1 MSNLDGSSR
10 TLKLGLIRRL
20 ARRFSQDTR
29 GNVAMI
35 FAIVA
40 VPMFLGAGIAID
52 ISRHGYHQ
60 RKLAAA
66 VDGAALAVA
75 RMEDGASQSE
85 MVQLAQQYIDV
96 NYSRRDDLRG
106 NEINLTVSLANNV
119 VTVNADVDVP
129 TTITTLVGV
138 YNMPA
143 QVTSEVTKGILG
155 TEIALVLDNTGSM
168 SNDGKIEALQSAS
181 DTLLDVLFSTITSTN
196 KLKIAVVPFS
206 AAVNVGTDND
216 TATWLDTA
224 GDSTVSKINFENNAW
239 HNWRGWQELTNRSW
253 NGCVQARAMPYD
265 IQDDV
270 PNAGN
275 PETLFAPYFAPDE
288 PDEDDSG
295 VEDNYSYDYKNDYID
310 DALGDSNPNLIE
322 RQRHGQKYVNA
333 SVSSSSKGPGYN
345 CGISPLTP
353 LTSEETDLRDAVDA
367 MVATG
372 YTNITQGIA
381 WGWHALSPT
390 APLQEGEDYDN
401 AGWKKYMIVMTD
413 GDNDWG
419 TIDSHNGT
427 RYTGYGFIAQNRL
440 GETDASLSDDVLD
453 ARTAAICTNVKNATG
468 NPATAIT
475 VYTITFGNPGQA
487 TRDMMEACATDTDK
501 YFHAPNSAALTA
513 TFESIAD
520 EIGSI
525 RLSK

>member
-1 MSNLDGSSR
+1 MV
-10 TLKLGLIRRL
+10 KRL
-20 ARRFSQDTR
+20 ARQFGQDTR
-29 GNVAMI
+29 GNVALI
-35 FAIVA
+35 FAAVA
-40 VPMFLGAGIAID
+40 VPLFIGAGMAID

-60 RKLAAA
+60 RKLAVAA
-66 VDGAALAVA
+66 DGAALAVA

-85 MVQLAQQYIDV
+85 MLQIAQQYIDM
-96 NYSRRDDLRG
+96 NYTRRDDLRG
-106 NEINLTVSLANNV
+106 NQISLSVSLANNV

-129 TTITTLVGV
+129 TTITTLAGV

-143 QVTSEVTKGILG
+143 RVTSEVTKGVLG

-168 SNDGKIEALQSAS
+168 GNDGKIEALQSAS
-181 DTLLDVLFSTITSTN
+181 DTLLDVLFNTITSTN

-206 AAVNVGTDND
+206 AAVNVGTVND
-216 TATWLDTA
+216 TAAWLDTA
-224 GDSTVSKINFENNAW
+224 GDSTVSRINFENNAW

-270 PNAGN
+270 PNTGN

-288 PDEDDSG
+288 PDEADSG
-295 VEDNYSYDYKNDYID
+295 VANNYNYDYNNDYID
-310 DALGDSNPNLIE
+310 DALGESNPNLIQ

-345 CGISPLTP
+345 CGISALTP
-353 LTSEETDLRDAVDA
+353 LTSEETVLRSAIDA

-390 APLQEGEDYDN
+390 APLEEGEDYNN
-401 AGWKKYMIVMTD
+401 AAWKKYMIVMTD
-413 GDNDWG
+413 GDNNWG
-419 TIDSHNGT
+419 NINTHNGT
-427 RYTGYGFIAQNRL
+427 RYTGYGFIAQDRL
-440 GETDASLSDDVLD
+440 GETNSGLSDDTLD

-468 NPATAIT
+468 SASTAIT
-475 VYTITFGNPGQA
+475 VYTITFGDPGQA
-487 TRDMMEACATDTDK
+487 TRDMMKACATNEYK
-501 YFHAPNSAALTA
+501 YYHAPNSAALTA
-513 TFESIAD
+513 VFENIAD